1 VKRLSVADF
10 NPFAR
15 QQTILKYYRKYR
27 GYFIWG
33 FLVLLGSS
41 GFAVIA
47 PLLLKEGIDAVSF
60 VVSTGSGGFRPNL
73 LWYPGDAVHD
83 VLAMAVK
90 SLLIKYALSIVAL
103 AIVGGVFRFYARR
116 TLIWASRHIEYD
128 LRNELFGHLL
138 KLSASYYNRTPTGDI
153 IARASNDIEAV
164 RMMVGPAVMQLMNT
178 VIIGVL
184 AFSSM
189 VVISPRLTL
198 YSLLPL
204 PLLSLTMWLVGQ
216 QIHRRFMR
224 IQDHFSK
231 MSAFVQ
237 ESLSGIR
244 IIKAFRREGYRDE
257 KFREVNQ
264 EYVRL
269 NLSLARL
276 RAFFMPTIMFLVGL
290 VVLTVLWTGG
300 HAVINKSITLGE
312 FVAFMVYLKMLIWPM
327 LAVGWVISLYQ
338 RGTASLERIDSIL
351 NEKLDVYDGANLVK
365 SRGKGTLR
373 YNKLSFTYPGTNRQV
388 LRDISFELQPG
399 EIVAIVGPTGS
410 GKSTL
415 ISLLVRKYPVADN
428 AIFVDDIDINKL
440 PLDDLRTM
448 IGLVAQDP
456 YLFSDTVAANIAFSQ
471 PQIDQ
476 DAVRSAAIKA
486 ALDNEIESF
495 PQKYDT
501 ILGERGI
508 TLSGGQKQRAA
519 IARALLKK
527 PSILI
532 FDDAFSSVD
541 TQTEESIL
549 ENLSTADRRT
559 TTLLISHRPSTIR
572 RADRVMV
579 LDQGTIVEAG
589 THDELIAK
597 QGRYYEIIRRELLA
611 SELELLD

>member
-1 VKRLSVADF
+1 VTDL

-15 QQTILKYYRKYR
+15 QQTVLKYYRKYR

-33 FLVLLGSS
+33 FVVLVASNGLTI
-41 GFAVIA
+41 IA
-47 PLLLKEGIDAVSF
+47 PLLLREGVDSVTF
-60 VVSTGSGGFRPNL
+60 VASLRSGAYLPMIPWFSGQAL
-73 LWYPGDAVHD
+73 SEGVTQ
-83 VLAMAVK
+83 AVK
-90 SLLIKYALSIVAL
+90 SLLIEYALT
-103 AIVGGVFRFYARR
+103 IVGLAAIAGVFRFYSRR
-116 TLIWASRHIEYD
+116 TLIWASRHIEFD
-128 LRNELFGHLL
+128 LRNELFAHLL
-138 KLSASYYNRTPTGDI
+138 KLSASFYQRTPTGDI

-178 VIIGVL
+178 IVVGVM
-184 AFSSM
+184 AFASM
-189 VVISPRLTL
+189 TILSPRLTFF
-198 YSLLPL
+198 SLVPL
-204 PLLSLTMWLVGQ
+204 PLLSVTVWLVGQ
-216 QIHRRFMR
+216 RIFRRFMK

-231 MSAFVQ
+231 MSTFVQ

-244 IIKAFRREGYRDE
+244 MIKAYRRERHREE
-257 KFREVNQ
+257 KFRQVNQ

-269 NLSLARL
+269 NMSLAKI
-276 RAFFMPTIMFLVGL
+276 RALFMPSIQFLAGL
-290 VVLTVLWTGG
+290 TMLTVLLAGG
-300 HAVINKSITLGE
+300 YGVIKKTLTLGD
-312 FVAFMVYLKMLIWPM
+312 FVAFLVYLRMLIWPV

-338 RGTASLERIDSIL
+338 RGTASLQRIDTIL
-351 NEKLDVYDGANLVK
+351 NEKPDVFDGPNLVK
-365 SRGKGTLR
+365 ALGNGSIRFD
-373 YNKLSFTYPGTNRQV
+373 KLSFTYPGTTRQV
-388 LRDISFELQPG
+388 LRDINLEIKHG
-399 EIVAIVGPTGS
+399 ESVAIVGPTGS

-415 ISLLVRKYPVADN
+415 ISLLVRKYPVTDN
-428 AIFVDDIDINKL
+428 AIFVDDVDINKL

-448 IGLVAQDP
+448 VGLVAQDP

-471 PQIDQ
+471 PQVDQ
-476 DAVRSAAIKA
+476 DAVRDAAIKA

-495 PQKYDT
+495 PQQYDT

-541 TQTEESIL
+541 TQTEELIL
-549 ENLSTADRRT
+549 SHLAASPQKP

-572 RADRVMV
+572 RADRVLV

>member
-1 VKRLSVADF
+1 MTDL

-15 QQTILKYYRKYR
+15 QQTVLKYYRKYR

-33 FLVLLGSS
+33 FVVLVASNGLTI
-41 GFAVIA
+41 IA
-47 PLLLKEGIDAVSF
+47 PLLLREGVDSVTF
-60 VVSTGSGGFRPNL
+60 VASLRSGAYLPMIPWFSGQAL
-73 LWYPGDAVHD
+73 SEGVTQ
-83 VLAMAVK
+83 AVK
-90 SLLIKYALSIVAL
+90 SLLIEYALT
-103 AIVGGVFRFYARR
+103 IVGLAAIAGVFRFYSRR
-116 TLIWASRHIEYD
+116 TLIWASRHIEFD
-128 LRNELFGHLL
+128 LRNELFAHLL
-138 KLSASYYNRTPTGDI
+138 KLSASFYQRTPTGDI

-178 VIIGVL
+178 IVVGVM
-184 AFSSM
+184 AFASM
-189 VVISPRLTL
+189 TILSPRLTFF
-198 YSLLPL
+198 SLVPL
-204 PLLSLTMWLVGQ
+204 PLLSVTVWLVGQ
-216 QIHRRFMR
+216 RIFRRFMK

-231 MSAFVQ
+231 MSTFVQ

-244 IIKAFRREGYRDE
+244 MIKAYRRERHREE
-257 KFREVNQ
+257 KFRQVNQ

-269 NLSLARL
+269 NMSLAKI
-276 RAFFMPTIMFLVGL
+276 RALFMPSIQFLAGL
-290 VVLTVLWTGG
+290 TMLTVLLAGG
-300 HAVINKSITLGE
+300 YGVIKKTLTLGD
-312 FVAFMVYLKMLIWPM
+312 FVAFLVYLRMLIWPV

-338 RGTASLERIDSIL
+338 RGTASLQRIDTIL
-351 NEKLDVYDGANLVK
+351 NEKPDVFDGPNLVK
-365 SRGKGTLR
+365 ALGNGSIRFD
-373 YNKLSFTYPGTNRQV
+373 KLSFTYPGTTRQV
-388 LRDISFELQPG
+388 LRDINLEIKHG
-399 EIVAIVGPTGS
+399 ESVAIVGPTGS

-415 ISLLVRKYPVADN
+415 ISLLVRKYPVTDN
-428 AIFVDDIDINKL
+428 AIFVDDVDINKL

-448 IGLVAQDP
+448 VGLVAQDP

-471 PQIDQ
+471 PQVDQ
-476 DAVRSAAIKA
+476 DAVRDAAIKA

-495 PQKYDT
+495 PQQYDT

-541 TQTEESIL
+541 TQTEELIL
-549 ENLSTADRRT
+549 SHLAASPQKP

-572 RADRVMV
+572 RADRVLV

>member
-1 VKRLSVADF
+1 MACF

-15 QQTILKYYRKYR
+15 QQTLLKYYRKYR

-41 GFAVIA
+41 GFAVLV

-60 VVSTGSGGFRPNL
+60 VVANGSGGFRPNL
-73 LWYPGDAVHD
+73 LWYPGEAVYD
-83 VLAMAVK
+83 VLAVTVR
-90 SLLIKYALSIVAL
+90 SLLIKYALAIVAL
-103 AIVGGVFRFYARR
+103 AIVGGIFRFYARR

-138 KLSASYYNRTPTGDI
+138 KLSASYYQRTPTGDI

-164 RMMVGPAVMQLMNT
+164 RLMVGPAVMQFMNT
-178 VIIGVL
+178 LIIGVL
-184 AFSSM
+184 AFTSM
-189 VVISPRLTL
+189 VFISPRLTI
-198 YSLLPL
+198 YSLIPL
-204 PLLSLTMWLVGQ
+204 PLLSVTMWLVGQ
-216 QIHRRFMR
+216 QIHRRFMK

-244 IIKAFRREGYRDE
+244 IVKAFRRENYREE
-257 KFREVNQ
+257 KFREVNL

-269 NLSLARL
+269 NLSLAKL
-276 RAFFMPTIMFLVGL
+276 RAFFMPAIMFLVGL
-290 VVLTVLWTGG
+290 VVLTVLWAGG
-300 HAVINKSITLGE
+300 YAVIHKSISLGE

-351 NEKLDVYDGANLVK
+351 NEKPDVVNGMDLVE
-365 SRGKGTLR
+365 SRGEGKIR
-373 YNKLSFTYPGTNRQV
+373 FDKLSFTYPGTDRQV
-388 LRDISFELQPG
+388 LRDINFELQPG
-399 EIVAIVGPTGS
+399 EIVAIVGATGS

-428 AIFVDDIDINKL
+428 AIFIDGVDINKL

-448 IGLVAQDP
+448 VGLVAQDT

-471 PQIDQ
+471 PQIDR
-476 DAVRSAAIKA
+476 DAVRDAAIKA

-519 IARALLKK
+519 IARALLKR
-527 PSILI
+527 PRIMI

-541 TQTEESIL
+541 TQTEELIL
-549 ENLSTADRRT
+549 KNLSATDRRT

-572 RADRVMV
+572 RADRVLV

-589 THDELIAK
+589 THDELIAR

>member
-1 VKRLSVADF
+1 MADL

-15 QQTILKYYRKYR
+15 QQTLLKYYRKYR

-33 FLVLLGSS
+33 FLVLLGSN
-41 GFAVIA
+41 GFAIIS

-60 VVSTGSGGFRPNL
+60 IVAAGSSGFRPNL
-73 LWYPGDAVHD
+73 LWYPSEAVYE
-83 VLAMAVK
+83 VIAIAVK

-103 AIVGGVFRFYARR
+103 AIVGGIFRFYARR

-138 KLSASYYNRTPTGDI
+138 KLSASYYQRTPTGDI

-164 RMMVGPAVMQLMNT
+164 RLMVGPAVMQLMNT
-178 VIIGVL
+178 VIIAVL
-184 AFSSM
+184 AFTSM
-189 VVISPRLTL
+189 VFISQRLTL
-198 YSLLPL
+198 YSLIPL
-204 PLLSLTMWLVGQ
+204 PLLSVAMWLVGQ
-216 QIHRRFMR
+216 QIHRRFMK

-244 IIKAFRREGYRDE
+244 IVKAFRREGYREE

-269 NLSLARL
+269 NLSLAKL
-276 RAFFMPTIMFLVGL
+276 RAIFMPAIMFLVGM
-290 VVLTVLWTGG
+290 VVLTVLWAGG
-300 HAVINKSITLGE
+300 YAVINKSISLGE

-351 NEKLDVYDGANLVK
+351 NEKPDVVNGVDLVK
-365 SRGKGTLR
+365 SRGEGTIR
-373 YNKLSFTYPGTNRQV
+373 FDKLSFTYPRTNRQV
-388 LRDISFELQPG
+388 LRDVSFELRRG

-415 ISLLVRKYPVADN
+415 ISLLVRKYPTADN
-428 AIFVDDIDINKL
+428 AIFIDGVDINKL

-448 IGLVAQDP
+448 VGLVSQDP

-471 PQIDQ
+471 PQVDQ
-476 DAVRSAAIKA
+476 DTVRDAAIKA
-486 ALDNEIESF
+486 ALHNEIESF

-527 PSILI
+527 PRILI

-541 TQTEESIL
+541 TQTEELIL
-549 ENLSTADRRT
+549 ENLKALDHQT

-572 RADRVMV
+572 RADRVLV

-589 THDELIAK
+589 THDELIAR
-597 QGRYYEIIRRELLA
+597 QGHYYEIIRRELLA

>member
-1 VKRLSVADF
+1 MTNL
-10 NPFAR
+10 NPFKR

-33 FLVLLGSS
+33 FLVLLGSN
-41 GFAVIA
+41 GFAILA
-47 PLLLKEGIDAVSF
+47 PLLLREGVDAVSY
-60 VVSTGSGGFRPNL
+60 VVTAGSRDFLPNL
-73 LWYPGDAVHD
+73 GWYPRLAVHD
-83 VLAMAVK
+83 VIAAAVT
-90 SLLIKYALSIVAL
+90 SLLIKYALAIVAL
-103 AIVGGVFRFYARR
+103 AVIGGVFRFFARR

-128 LRNELFGHLL
+128 LRNELFAHLL
-138 KLSASYYNRTPTGDI
+138 KLSASYYQRTPTGDI
-153 IARASNDIEAV
+153 IARASNDVEAV
-164 RMMVGPAVMQLMNT
+164 RMMVGPAVMQFMNT
-178 VIIGVL
+178 TIVVAL

-189 VVISPRLTL
+189 VIISPRLTL

-216 QIHRRFMR
+216 QIHRRFMK

-231 MSAFVQ
+231 LSAFVQ

-244 IIKAFRREGYRDE
+244 IVKAFHRESYRE
-257 KFREVNQ
+257 ERFREVNQ

-276 RAFFMPTIMFLVGL
+276 RAFFMPMIMFLIGT
-290 VVLTVLWTGG
+290 VVLTVLWAGG
-300 HAVINKSITLGE
+300 HEVITKSITLGD

-327 LAVGWVISLYQ
+327 LAIGWVISLYQ
-338 RGTASLERIDSIL
+338 RGTASLQRIDSIL
-351 NEKLDVYDGANLVK
+351 NEKPDVCDAVNLE
-365 SRGKGTLR
+365 RPHGNGTLR
-373 YNKLSFTYPGTNRQV
+373 FHQLSFSYPRTDRQV
-388 LRDISFELQPG
+388 LHDISFELQRG
-399 EIVAIVGPTGS
+399 ETVAIVGPTGS

-415 ISLLVRKYPVADN
+415 ISLLVRKYPVVDN
-428 AIFVDDIDINKL
+428 AIFIDGIDINRM

-448 IGLVAQDP
+448 VGLVAQDP

-471 PQIDQ
+471 TAVDR
-476 DAVRSAAIKA
+476 DAVRAAAARA
-486 ALDNEIESF
+486 ALENEIEAF

-501 ILGERGI
+501 VLGERGI

-519 IARALLKK
+519 IARALLKR
-527 PSILI
+527 PRFLI

-549 ENLSTADRRT
+549 KNLSAADQKT

-572 RADRVMV
+572 RADRILV
-579 LDQGTIVEAG
+579 LDRGTIVETG

-611 SELELLD
+611 NELELLN

>member
-1 VKRLSVADF
+1 VANL

-15 QQTILKYYRKYR
+15 QQTIVKYFRKYR

-33 FLVLLGSS
+33 FFVLLGSS
-41 GFAVIA
+41 GFAIIA
-47 PLLLKEGIDAVSF
+47 PILLKEGIDAVSF
-60 VVSTGSGGFRPNL
+60 VVSMGSGTTRPSIP
-73 LWYPGDAVHD
+73 WFPGVVAHD
-83 VLAMAVK
+83 ILADVVK
-90 SLLIKYALSIVAL
+90 SLLIKYAL
-103 AIVGGVFRFYARR
+103 AIVVLAMIGGVFRFYARR

-138 KLSASYYNRTPTGDI
+138 KLSASFYQRTPTGDI

-164 RMMVGPAVMQLMNT
+164 RMMVGPAVMQFMNT
-178 VIIGVL
+178 AIIAVL
-184 AFSSM
+184 AFTSM
-189 VVISPRLTL
+189 VVISPRLTF
-198 YSLLPL
+198 YSLLPM
-204 PLLSLTMWLVGQ
+204 PLLSITMWLVGQ
-216 QIHRRFMR
+216 QIHRRFMK

-244 IIKAFRREGYRDE
+244 IVKAFRRESYREE
-257 KFREVNQ
+257 KFRDVNQ

-269 NLSLARL
+269 NLSLAKL
-276 RAFFMPTIMFLVGL
+276 RAVFMPAIMFLVGL
-290 VVLTVLWTGG
+290 VVLTVLWGGG

-312 FVAFMVYLKMLIWPM
+312 FVAFMVYLKMLIWPT

-338 RGTASLERIDSIL
+338 RGTASLQRIDSIL
-351 NEKLDVYDGANLVK
+351 NEQPDVYNGDNLVQ
-365 SRGKGTLR
+365 SSGKGTIR
-373 YNKLSFTYPGTNRQV
+373 FENLSFTYPGTEGPI
-388 LRDISFELQPG
+388 LRNINIEVAEG
-399 EIVAIVGPTGS
+399 ETVAIVGPTGA

-428 AIFVDDIDINKL
+428 ALFVGDVDVNRL
-440 PLDDLRTM
+440 PLDDLRSQ

-471 PQIDQ
+471 PETDME
-476 DAVRSAAIKA
+476 AVRSFASRA
-486 ALDNEIESF
+486 ALDSEIEQF

-501 ILGERGI
+501 VLGERGI

-519 IARALLKK
+519 IARALLKQ
-527 PSILI
+527 PRILI

-541 TQTEESIL
+541 TQTEELIL
-549 ENLSTADRRT
+549 EHLASQEQKT

-572 RADRVMV
+572 RADRVLV
-579 LDQGTIVEAG
+579 LDQGTIIESG

-611 SELELLD
+611 SELESLN

>member
-1 VKRLSVADF
+1 MAHL

-15 QQTILKYYRKYR
+15 QQTILNYFRKYR

-41 GFAVIA
+41 GFAVLV
-47 PLLLKEGIDAVSF
+47 PLLLREGVDAVSF
-60 VVSTGSGGFRPNL
+60 VASIGSGDLRSGLP
-73 LWYPGDAVHD
+73 WSAGDAVYD
-83 VLAMAVK
+83 VMAAAVK

-103 AIVGGVFRFYARR
+103 AVVSGVFRFYARR

-138 KLSASYYNRTPTGDI
+138 KLSASFYQRTPTGDI

-164 RMMVGPAVMQLMNT
+164 RMMVGPAVMHFMNT
-178 VIIGVL
+178 AIIAVL
-184 AFSSM
+184 AFTSM
-189 VVISPRLTL
+189 VAISPRLTF
-198 YSLLPL
+198 YSLIPL
-204 PLLSLTMWLVGQ
+204 PLLSLTMWLLGQ
-216 QIHRRFMR
+216 QIHRRFMK
-224 IQDHFSK
+224 IQNHFSA

-244 IIKAFRREGYRDE
+244 IVKAFRREQYREE

-264 EYVRL
+264 EYIRL
-269 NLSLARL
+269 NLALAKL
-276 RAFFMPTIMFLVGL
+276 RAFFMPAIMFLVGL
-290 VVLTVLWTGG
+290 VVLTVLWGGG

-338 RGTASLERIDSIL
+338 RGMASLERIDSIL
-351 NEKLDVYDGANLVK
+351 NEKPDVFDGENLAK
-365 SRGKGTLR
+365 PTGDGTIR
-373 YNKLSFTYPGTNRQV
+373 FENLSFTYPQTERMI
-388 LRDISFELQPG
+388 LRNINFEIAPG
-399 EIVAIVGPTGS
+399 ETVAIVGPTGS

-415 ISLLVRKYPVADN
+415 ISLLIRKYPVSDN
-428 AIFVDDIDINKL
+428 ALFVGGVDINRL
-440 PLDDLRTM
+440 PLDDLRSM

-456 YLFSDTVAANIAFSQ
+456 YLFSDTVAANIAFSM
-471 PQIDQ
+471 PEIDMES
-476 DAVRSAAIKA
+476 VRSAAERS
-486 ALDNEIESF
+486 ALHKEINSF
-495 PQKYDT
+495 PQQYDT
-501 ILGERGI
+501 VLGERGI

-519 IARALLKK
+519 IARALLKQ
-527 PSILI
+527 PQILI

-541 TQTEESIL
+541 TQTEELIL
-549 ENLSTADRRT
+549 EHLTRKNNEV

-572 RADRVMV
+572 RADRILV

-611 SELELLD
+611 SELESLD